1 MKCIR
6 ENGEKFCI
14 IKVPISSFGISSHK
28 IGNHILLD
36 YLLIAINHIK
46 QFQGDIKMLK
56 KIATGIGY
64 TTGTVL
70 GISDKI
76 KPVMKITAEKTS
88 KGIKTAVNK
97 SAKGIKTAAKTTAKG
112 MGYTTG
118 TVLDISDR
126 VKPVMK
132 ITAEKTSK
140 GIKTAVNKSAK
151 GIKTAAK
158 TTAKGVKVAAPYIP
172 PILVGSACIAY
183 MAGTIAV
190 AFIEGSSTSIESQK
204 TTYVKGH
211 WREGT
216 WVNGH
221 FRRY

>member
-112 MGYTTG
+112 
-118 TVLDISDR
+118 
-126 VKPVMK
+126 
-132 ITAEKTSK
+132 
-140 GIKTAVNKSAK
+140 
-151 GIKTAAK
+151 
-158 TTAKGVKVAAPYIP
+158 VKVAAPYIP